1 MGVRIR
7 LSVALVL
14 SAILPPR
21 SASADDCAGLTSPC
35 INDDGL
41 WPHAGPAHFVAVG
54 STDTVAQGRLGFGL
68 VTSYLSRPIVLT
80 VASPG
85 PPGSTEYVV
94 DNQVNGTF
102 LWSYG
107 VAERLELDLAVPVTF
122 GQSGTGLSPVTGGG
136 GLKDTAIRDL
146 RFGFA
151 YRIASPSAA
160 NASEDSRATD
170 GLSLLGR
177 FEVSAPSGDHEQFA
191 GERSGV
197 FAPSVAAEYRLDRLF
212 VGLELGARIRP
223 TTELLGARVGTQ
235 IVAALGAGYDI
246 LPREMLTATLEALAL
261 PGLVE
266 QDDVSAQPGG
276 DSVAVPNG
284 KHIAPA
290 EWMLSA
296 RTAPLR
302 DGDFCIQAG
311 GGGGI
316 PLSGEP
322 AITTPRFR
330 FTLGVRW
337 TPRSQRPDRRSK

>member
-1 MGVRIR
+1 MGVRVG

-35 INDDGL
+35 INDDTL
-41 WPHAGPAHFVAVG
+41 WPHAGPAYFVAVG
-54 STDTVAQGRLGFGL
+54 STDTVAEGRLGFGL

-85 PPGSTEYVV
+85 PPGSRQYVV
-94 DNQVNGTF
+94 DDQVNGTF

-107 VAERLELDLAVPVTF
+107 VAERLELDLAAPVTF
-122 GQSGTGLSPVTGGG
+122 GQSGTGLSPVTGGDA
-136 GLKDTAIRDL
+136 LKDTAIRDL

-151 YRIASPSAA
+151 YRILSSSATHG
-160 NASEDSRATD
+160 SQDSRTSD

-177 FEVSAPSGDHEQFA
+177 FEVSAPSGDHDQFA

-197 FAPSVAAEYRLDRLF
+197 FAPSLAGEYRLGRLF
-212 VGLELGARIRP
+212 AGLELGARIRP

-235 IVAALGAGYDI
+235 IVAAVGAGYDI
-246 LPREMLTATLEALAL
+246 LPREMLTATLEAWAL

-266 QDDVSAQPGG
+266 QDDITAQLEGG
-276 DSVAVPNG
+276 SVAVPNG

-290 EWMLSA
+290 EWALSA

-316 PLSGEP
+316 SLSTEP
-322 AITTPRFR
+322 AISTPRFR

-337 TPRSQRPDRRSK
+337 TPRSEGPDRR